1 MSEQMAPVEQV
12 DAYHD
17 SSPDRPWRI
26 AGYSAA
32 VGIILSVVWSFH
44 FVDSVIGDNIASAL
58 MGEDAKGLTISGA
71 GVGAVFAFVS
81 GLGGTFTACNAAAA
95 SAIAPMSEAGKGGR
109 ERPARGREMLQ
120 VVWRPVAWLT
130 LGMTV
135 VSGGYGFLGVIFSG
149 YLPQLSTEILS
160 SGMPV
165 RLLQASIV
173 FGVIGVAFT
182 WLGLA
187 SLGIV
192 PDVFASRPVA
202 RVVVIGGL
210 IGAFLVGRPFPLFNK
225 LFLWTAEQGSPLL
238 GAAVFILQSLGNV
251 AVMVALYALMALVA
265 RGAALR
271 WLTSSASKSR
281 AVSGALLVALGVFTL
296 VYWDIRLPASFG
308 YGWFPVLPY
317 NA

>member
-1 MSEQMAPVEQV
+1 MSEQKARVEE
-12 DAYHD
+12 AYACD
-17 SSPDRPWRI
+17 GSSPEHPWRI
-26 AGYSAA
+26 AAYSAS
-32 VGIILSVVWSFH
+32 VGIVLSVVWSFH

-58 MGEDAKGLTISGA
+58 MGEDAKGLTISSAGA
-71 GVGAVFAFVS
+71 GAVFAFVS

-109 ERPARGREMLQ
+109 GRPAGGREMLQ

-135 VSGGYGFLGVIFSG
+135 VSGVYGFLGVVFSD

-173 FGVIGVAFT
+173 FGIIGIAFT

-192 PDVFASRPVA
+192 PDMFADRPVA
-202 RVVVIGGL
+202 RVAVIGGL
-210 IGAFLVGRPFPLFNK
+210 IGGFLVGRPFPLFNK

-251 AVMVALYALMALVA
+251 VIMVALYAVMAFAA
-265 RGAALR
+265 RGVALR

-281 AVSGALLVALGVFTL
+281 AVSGALLVALGVFTV